1 LEFSDWGLVFYD
13 KNCRFIKRLFI
24 KKFAMKKVELD
35 VKAMVAGIGRKATDE
50 ELIEYL
56 NKDIDAIPIPL
67 EEAFAKYTKDNP
79 ILEK

>member
-1 LEFSDWGLVFYD
+1 
-13 KNCRFIKRLFI
+13 
-24 KKFAMKKVELD
+24 MKKVELD

>member
-1 LEFSDWGLVFYD
+1 ME
-13 KNCRFIKRLFI
+13 
-24 KKFAMKKVELD
+24 KVELD
-35 VKAMVAGIGRKATDE
+35 VSAMVTGIGRKATDE

-67 EEAFAKYTKDNP
+67 EIAFAKYTKEKS